1 MSSGADNRTSAQ
13 SELSHVGDDGMPRM
27 VDVGHKTATVRVA
40 RAQACVHLPD
50 EVAAQFQDGDLATK
64 KGPVVQTAIIAGTM
78 AVKKTSELIPF
89 CHPLAIERCKFDSEL
104 EVSTL
109 RIQCEVAISGKTGV
123 EMEALT
129 GVSVAALTV
138 YDMLKA
144 LSHHLVIGDM
154 KLLSKSGGKS
164 DFVANQDGGAA

>member
-1 MSSGADNRTSAQ
+1 MSSGDKTNA
-13 SELSHVGDDGMPRM
+13 EGGLSHVGDDGMPRM
-27 VDVGHKTATVRVA
+27 VDVGHKSATVRVA
-40 RAQACVHLPD
+40 RAQACIHLPAA
-50 EVAAQFQDGDLATK
+50 VAEQFKDGDLATK

-89 CHPLAIERCKFDSEL
+89 CHPLAIERCKFESML
-104 EVSTL
+104 EASTL
-109 RIQCEVAISGKTGV
+109 RLECEVAISGKTGV

-144 LSHHLVIGDM
+144 LSHDLIIGDM

-164 DFVANQDGGAA
+164 DFVAREDGGIS